1 MFGVGRWHRW
11 VMVWTLDAI
20 AGFLH
25 ILGDSHIPM
34 SMPYVRCQ
42 YVELLYYGGIVV
54 FVRLSAAS
62 IAPEL
67 VRLLIH
73 MQLPLVGQAHI
84 LPKYIRRMSVE
95 FLGDERNVLEGG
107 GIEIGDHE
115 LE

>member
-11 VMVWTLDAI
+11 VMVWTLDAS

-25 ILGDSHIPM
+25 VLGNFHIPM
-34 SMPYVRCQ
+34 PMSYVRCQ
-42 YVELLYYGGIVV
+42 DVELLYYGCIVV

-67 VRLLIH
+67 IRLLVH

-84 LPKYIRRMSVE
+84 LPKYIRRMSV
-95 FLGDERNVLEGG
+95 
-107 GIEIGDHE
+107 
-115 LE
+115 